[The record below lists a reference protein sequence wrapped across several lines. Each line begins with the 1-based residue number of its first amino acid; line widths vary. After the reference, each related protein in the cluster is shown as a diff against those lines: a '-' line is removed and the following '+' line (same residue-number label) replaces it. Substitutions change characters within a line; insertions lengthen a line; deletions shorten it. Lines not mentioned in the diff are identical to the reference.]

1 MKQIPL
7 RLRVN
12 GKTIE
17 AMVEPNLRLLDF
29 LRDRLRLTG
38 AKEGCGVGECGAC
51 TVVMNG
57 EAVNS
62 CLVLVG
68 QANGADIVTIEGL
81 APEGKLSR
89 LQQSFIDH
97 GAVHCGFCTP
107 GMVMSA
113 HALLLKNPKPSRQ
126 EIKTALSG
134 NLCRCTGYQQIIAAV
149 EGASQNGFSTDNLPG
164 DGIGDGQGS
173 PAGAGRR

>member
-1 MKQIPL
+1 MKSTPL

-17 AMVEPNLRLLDF
+17 TMVEPNQRLLDF
-29 LRDRLRLTG
+29 LRDELRLTG
-38 AKEGCGVGECGAC
+38 VKEGCGVGECGAC
-51 TVVMNG
+51 TVIMNG
-57 EAVNS
+57 QAVNS

-68 QANGADIVTIEGL
+68 QANGADVLTVEGL
-81 APEGKLSR
+81 AEDGELSP

-113 HALLLKNPKPSRQ
+113 QALLMKNPKPSRS

-134 NLCRCTGYQQIIAAV
+134 NLCRCTGYQQIVAAV
-149 EGASQNGFSTDNLPG
+149 EGV
-164 DGIGDGQGS
+164 IKKV
-173 PAGAGRR
+173 GADSAK